1 MKNLPIK
8 EEIRNLLVK
17 NFTYPGVWEIRTKEK
32 YLKLT
37 SELECPGVKIS
48 KSDYEKP
55 EDAVKSVETCAKVYK
70 KLIQEGLYH
79 PRTQVVIC
87 KDRGDNLTLLVLM
100 PKLRA
105 IASDRDFKKVRE
117 RVKDLEKRLGF
128 DLDDDLS
135 GCYFNWGYDEKT
147 KEYYAH
153 DLHVVK
159 TSKPYKELLKI
170 AEKMGVK

>member
-8 EEIRNLLVK
+8 KKIQNLLVT
-17 NFTYPGVWEIRTKEK
+17 NLMYPGVWEIRTKEK

-37 SELECPGVKIS
+37 SELDCPLMKIS

-55 EDAVKSVETCAKVYK
+55 EDAMKAVKTCAKIYK

-87 KDRGDNLTLLVLM
+87 KDKGDNLTLLVLM
-100 PKLRA
+100 PKLKCDENDPA
-105 IASDRDFKKVRE
+105 FKKISE
-117 RVKDLEKRLGF
+117 KVKDLEKRLGF
-128 DLDDDLS
+128 DLGDDLS
-135 GCYFNWGYDEKT
+135 CCYFNWGYDEET

-153 DLHVVK
+153 DLHVVY
-159 TSKPYKELLKI
+159 TIKPYKELLKI
-170 AEKMGVK
+170 AEKLGIK